1 MCSLKRWKLKPTKGT
16 LWSAFQRSKNSPF
29 YLTAACTGTLRR
41 IKGSTCQPISES
53 GVDLT
58 QQFIN
63 QTWLSGQDWGFGIHR
78 SHRCSATRINIIV
91 VIIKRI
97 FHGIVSVDAGIGT
110 GRIAFFSSPIVNW
123 LSSEGT
129 SHAPFFR
136 LFFSIKI
143 TAAKGENAVNGL
155 IFKKDRT
162 QVFFQKRQLYLPVPM
177 SNKSKRQFWW
187 VTRFMNKVELMVITF
202 RLHW

>member
-1 MCSLKRWKLKPTKGT
+1 MCGLQCILDNELCSYTIGR
-16 LWSAFQRSKNSPF
+16 RS
-29 YLTAACTGTLRR
+29 
-41 IKGSTCQPISES
+41 
-53 GVDLT
+53 
-58 QQFIN
+58 
-63 QTWLSGQDWGFGIHR
+63 QTFL
-78 SHRCSATRINIIV
+78 
-91 VIIKRI
+91 I
-97 FHGIVSVDAGIGT
+97 FMTIPL
-110 GRIAFFSSPIVNW
+110 FFSLSADFTT

-177 SNKSKRQFWW
+177 SNKSKRQF
-187 VTRFMNKVELMVITF
+187 
-202 RLHW
+202 